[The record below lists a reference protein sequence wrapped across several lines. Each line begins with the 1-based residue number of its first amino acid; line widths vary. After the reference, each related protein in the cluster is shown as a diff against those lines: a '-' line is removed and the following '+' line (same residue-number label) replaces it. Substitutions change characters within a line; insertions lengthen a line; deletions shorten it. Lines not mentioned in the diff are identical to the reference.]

1 MDSFFL
7 AEMFKY
13 LYLLFT
19 EKSELPIDMDDYIF
33 TTEAHLLPV
42 SLSTTRRPHQ
52 SRSSS
57 SSGSISSSVSS
68 SSSNNT
74 VRSSFRRPPTVIC
87 IESATC

>member
-19 EKSELPIDMDDYIF
+19 EKSELPIDIDDYIF

-42 SLSTTRRPHQ
+42 SLSTTKSPCQ
-52 SRSSS
+52 
-57 SSGSISSSVSS
+57 G
-68 SSSNNT
+68 NNT
-74 VRSSFRRPPTVIC
+74 VTTACLSLWFIHSLLL
-87 IESATC
+87 

>member
-19 EKSELPIDMDDYIF
+19 EKSELPIDMDEYIF

-42 SLSTTRRPHQ
+42 SLSTTRTPRQ
-52 SRSSS
+52 GSGG
-57 SSGSISSSVSS
+57 SGSSN
-68 SSSNNT
+68 SSNNT
-74 VRSSFRRPPTVIC
+74 VQLLLRTFQ
-87 IESATC
+87 

>member
-19 EKSELPIDMDDYIF
+19 EKSELPIDIDDYIF

-42 SLSTTRRPHQ
+42 SLSTTKSPCQ
-52 SRSSS
+52 
-57 SSGSISSSVSS
+57 G
-68 SSSNNT
+68 NNT
-74 VRSSFRRPPTVIC
+74 VNPACSLFTAC
-87 IESATC
+87 